1 MNRMWVMTVMGVVLA
16 MLSLPAK
23 SSTPE
28 SATQVM
34 VLGVDHAAQLVSRED
49 RPAVLAAFLDRAA
62 PDAICIERSPEAFA
76 RNDFYEFT
84 YEVQDVVV
92 PFARERD
99 IALCP
104 FDWHPSTED
113 AQLGFGMDL
122 EAIPELRPMRGFQQF
137 LTFPEPAQLRR
148 TLFHADDPLN
158 VARSTQWS
166 LTPATRTGQDLPRR
180 LFLYRTFLQAKRIAA
195 AARAHPGGTVVVV
208 VGEFHK
214 RDIDA
219 VLADE
224 PGIVVVQPSSLGAPS
239 DADVLRLERREY
251 QIAVASFN
259 LLGMQAA
266 TGNRDDA
273 FLRETVEALYESGAT
288 AEVQLLAV
296 RLGLL
301 QGRIGRTEAIRR
313 YRQVAA
319 SAGDARFSWTGVKD
333 ARRVDSWF
341 DPFGN
346 LNVRQ
351 RALLEASRELLLDG
365 RRRQADA
372 LRATVARELSPRQR
386 AQLDG
391 YWRRIAA

>member
-1 MNRMWVMTVMGVVLA
+1 MNRMLVVGVVLA

-23 SSTPE
+23 SAPPE
-28 SATQVM
+28 TATQVI
-34 VLGVDHAAQLVSRED
+34 VLGVDHAAQLVARED

-92 PFARERD
+92 PFARERNID
-99 IALCP
+99 VCP

-122 EAIPELRPMRGFQQF
+122 EAIPEIRPIRGFQQF
-137 LTFPEPAQLRR
+137 LTFPEPAQLHR
-148 TLFHADDPLN
+148 TLFHADDPHN
-158 VARSTQWS
+158 VTRSTQWS
-166 LTPATRTGQDLPRR
+166 LTPAARTAQDLPRR

-224 PGIVVVQPSSLGAPS
+224 PGIVVVQPSSLGAPN
-239 DADVLRLERREY
+239 DADVHQRELPAY
-251 QIAVASFN
+251 RFAVASFN
-259 LLGMQAA
+259 LLGRQAE

-273 FLRETVEALYESGAT
+273 FLRETVDALSGSGAA
-288 AEVQLLAV
+288 AEVQLLAT
-296 RLGLL
+296 RLDLL
-301 QGRIGRTEAIRR
+301 QGRISRAEAIGR
-313 YRQVAA
+313 YRQIAA
-319 SAGDARFSWTGVKD
+319 TAGEARFTWTGVKD
-333 ARRVDSWF
+333 IRRLDSWF

-346 LNVRQ
+346 LSVRQ
-351 RALLEASRELLLDG
+351 RAHLELARESIRAG
-365 RRRQADA
+365 RRAEADRLRTA
-372 LRATVARELSPRQR
+372 LGGELTARQR
-386 AQLDG
+386 RQLDG
-391 YWRRIAA
+391 YWPLLAK